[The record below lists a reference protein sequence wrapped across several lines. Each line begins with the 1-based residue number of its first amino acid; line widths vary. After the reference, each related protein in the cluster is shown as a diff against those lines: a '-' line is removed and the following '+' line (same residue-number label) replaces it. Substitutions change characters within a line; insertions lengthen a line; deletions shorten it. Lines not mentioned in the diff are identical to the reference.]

1 MKDEEIIN
9 VPIYFK
15 TSENLYIGKCSTKL
29 DKSSYKFDEPKPQ
42 NTPNTISKY
51 IQKEFNI
58 INRDKAKQKIFY
70 RGSKFPQDS
79 NYILMKYNS
88 DAHSIQMCPSNEWIN
103 FIQSINRQKE
113 DIKEIEEKNKEKQKE
128 INKNIKEMFNFQYF
142 SDMKQSE
149 NPKKK
154 TRKRKTLLPN
164 ENEDI
169 DDEEND
175 KRKNNYNFDED
186 SHSSENNLE
195 FEELEEDENE
205 KRKKEEEE
213 MKKLKEEEAKKKQ
226 KEKSVIDEDEE
237 DEDDDSY
244 NHMPSDVDEND
255 EETNVFL
262 GLDLLNKKRKR
273 EKLPNEDMKEELVNL
288 FRKKNKM
295 TYDEISEELIKKFSP
310 ELVGKYLEKLVY
322 ENTKKFMEGNKA
334 YYFLLINQKNH

>member
-58 INRDKAKQKIFY
+58 INRDKAKQKIFF

-88 DAHSIQMCPSNEWIN
+88 DAHSIQMCPS
-103 FIQSINRQKE
+103 KE

-164 ENEDI
+164 EKEDI

-175 KRKNNYNFDED
+175 KRKINYDFDED

-205 KRKKEEEE
+205 KRK
-213 MKKLKEEEAKKKQ
+213 Q
-226 KEKSVIDEDEE
+226 
-237 DEDDDSY
+237 
-244 NHMPSDVDEND
+244 EN
-255 EETNVFL
+255 
-262 GLDLLNKKRKR
+262 RKR
-273 EKLPNEDMKEELVNL
+273 
-288 FRKKNKM
+288 
-295 TYDEISEELIKKFSP
+295 
-310 ELVGKYLEKLVY
+310 
-322 ENTKKFMEGNKA
+322 
-334 YYFLLINQKNH
+334 